1 MCNTVLQIL
10 MIERKALNVSLTPE
24 LHAFVSELVRSG
36 NYANHSEVV
45 RAGLRLLKHEE
56 QHRQSGAGRSM
67 PVVPESRV

>member
-1 MCNTVLQIL
+1 

-56 QHRQSGAGRSM
+56 EQRRAGASHRPAVALEKRA
-67 PVVPESRV
+67 

>member
-1 MCNTVLQIL
+1 

-56 QHRQSGAGRSM
+56 QRQGEAGRSRPM
-67 PVVPESRV
+67 ASERRA